1 MSDSREPINRNS
13 TQGYPGSSM
22 EDTPLT
28 FPVPMNNDITT
39 LAHYYRGELTRMISW
54 RDRLDRTTNWAIG
67 AVAAMLS
74 VTLASANAHHGVLI
88 FSMVLVFLLLQI
100 ESRRYRFF
108 HLFRTRVRLLER
120 NYYGP
125 FFDSEKPAMEN
136 DWAIELAKTLRHP
149 RFTIS
154 RRQAMARRLSRNY
167 CWIFLILLGAW
178 LLKTTTVVLQPR
190 TGEGEF
196 IHSMNEF
203 LHNTAIG
210 YIPGWIVLA
219 GVLTFYCWLFYVM
232 FRHGTQEGELTF
244 GDAHV

>member
-1 MSDSREPINRNS
+1 MTDTRDPVS
-13 TQGYPGSSM
+13 GSSPTGRVDIP
-22 EDTPLT
+22 EECSSLR
-28 FPVPMNNDITT
+28 FPVLEKDDITT
-39 LAHYYRGELTRMISW
+39 LAHYYRGEMARMMSW

-74 VTLASANAHHGVLI
+74 ITLATASAHHGVLI
-88 FSMVLVFLLLQI
+88 FAMVLVFLLLQI

-125 FFDSEKPAMEN
+125 FFDPEKQAPTLE
-136 DWAIELAKTLRHP
+136 WAAELAETLRHP

-154 RRQAMARRLSRNY
+154 RRQAMARRLARNY

-178 LLKTTTVVLQPR
+178 MLKTTTAVLQPR
-190 TGEGEF
+190 TGEAEF
-196 IHSMNEF
+196 IHSGKEF
-203 LHNTAIG
+203 LHNAAIG
-210 YIPGWIVLA
+210 YIPGGVVLA
-219 GVLTFYCWLFYVM
+219 GVLIFYGWLFYVM
-232 FRHGTQEGELTF
+232 IRHRTQEGELIF

>member
-1 MSDSREPINRNS
+1 MSDAREPMGGDS
-13 TQGYPGSSM
+13 PTGLADSPEGGSS
-22 EDTPLT
+22 LRY
-28 FPVPMNNDITT
+28 PVLAKDDITT
-39 LAHYYRGELTRMISW
+39 LAHYYRGEMARMMSW

-74 VTLASANAHHGVLI
+74 ITLATAGAHHGVLI

-120 NYYGP
+120 NYYSQ
-125 FFDSEKPAMEN
+125 FFDPEN
-136 DWAIELAKTLRHP
+136 QATSLDWAAELAETLRRP

-154 RRQAMARRLSRNY
+154 RQQAMARRLARNY

-178 LLKTTTVVLQPR
+178 LLKTTTVVLQPK
-190 TGEGEF
+190 TGEAEF
-196 IHSMNEF
+196 IHSGQEF
-203 LHNTAIG
+203 LHNSAIG
-210 YIPGWIVLA
+210 YIPGGVVLA
-219 GVLTFYCWLFYVM
+219 GVLLFYGWLFYIM
-232 FRHGTQEGELTF
+232 IRHRTQEGELTF

>member
-1 MSDSREPINRNS
+1 MTDAREPMSGHSPTGLVDRPEES
-13 TQGYPGSSM
+13 SSLRYPVLAK
-22 EDTPLT
+22 D
-28 FPVPMNNDITT
+28 DITT
-39 LAHYYRGELTRMISW
+39 LAHYYRGEMARMMSW

-74 VTLASANAHHGVLI
+74 VTLASTSAHHGVLI

-125 FFDSEKPAMEN
+125 FFDPEKSATDR
-136 DWAIELAKTLRHP
+136 DWAAELAKTLRHP

-154 RRQAMARRLSRNY
+154 RRQAMARRLARNY
-167 CWIFLILLGAW
+167 FWIFLILLGAW
-178 LLKTTTVVLQPR
+178 MLKTTAVMQPR
-190 TGEGEF
+190 TGEAEF
-196 IHSMNEF
+196 IHSFEEL

-210 YIPGWIVLA
+210 YIPGGVVLV
-219 GVLTFYCWLFYVM
+219 GVLVFYGWLFYIM
-232 FRHGTQEGELTF
+232 IRHRTHEGELNF
-244 GDAHV
+244 GEAHV

>member
-1 MSDSREPINRNS
+1 MAEAGEPKNRSSS
-13 TQGYPGSSM
+13 TGVVDIPEGGSS
-22 EDTPLT
+22 LR
-28 FPVPMNNDITT
+28 FPVLAKDDITT
-39 LAHYYRGELTRMISW
+39 LAHYYRGEMARMMSW

-67 AVAAMLS
+67 AVTAMLS
-74 VTLASANAHHGVLI
+74 ITLATASAHHSVLI

-120 NYYGP
+120 NYYAP
-125 FFDSEKPAMEN
+125 FFHPEKQEISLN
-136 DWAIELAKTLRHP
+136 WATELAETLRNP

-178 LLKTTTVVLQPR
+178 ILKTTTAVLQPR
-190 TGEGEF
+190 TGDVEF
-196 IHSMNEF
+196 IHSGREF

-210 YIPGWIVLA
+210 YIPGMLVLA
-219 GVLTFYCWLFYVM
+219 GVLIFYVWLLYLM
-232 FRHGTQEGELTF
+232 IRHRTVEGELTF
-244 GDAHV
+244 GDVHV